1 MTPVPLDLPLRPA
14 EAAELANLIFE
25 LAERKTL
32 TDELRNRLAARAA
45 VLKLETITP
54 YFGSLER
61 DPVHPAAYYLAVDGV
76 AGSAQLLYLAL
87 STAPTSS
94 IFHKPLLIGRM
105 GRVHGA
111 ECVINATP
119 FAAADRK
126 NIDLFASRINGAFL
140 PRPQGSR
147 VEVAVNGDAAAAF
160 EAFRAVY
167 KRRGKNVAA
176 FAGDYHAGLLAAI
189 RAGWRQ
195 GYAAI
200 VDVPVGSSSRDIRP
214 LGGVSRFAVDVSGLE
229 RFEPALKA
237 AEQVH
242 EQIRQAR
249 AGLRLSGTFEFEVG
263 LPECSAG
270 DLEFCLDWLKT
281 RGHAAQLVAP
291 SRLTGDLGEAAATVR
306 QHQATLSL
314 RYRGE
319 DEAAI
324 QEMAKATTGRVSVRV
339 ESGVEAA
346 FVAESLLV

>member
-1 MTPVPLDLPLRPA
+1 VTPVPLDLPLRPA
-14 EAAELANLIFE
+14 EAAELANLIFD
-25 LAERKTL
+25 LAERKPL
-32 TDELRNRLAARAA
+32 TDELRSRLASRAV

-61 DPVHPAAYYLAVDGV
+61 DPVHPSAYYLAVDGA
-76 AGSAQLLYLAL
+76 AGSPQLLYVAL

-105 GRVHGA
+105 SRVHGA

-119 FAAADRK
+119 FAATDRQ
-126 NIDLFASRINGAFL
+126 NIDLFASKINGAFL

-147 VEVAVNGDAAAAF
+147 VEVTVNGDATAAF

-176 FAGDYHAGLLAAI
+176 FAGDYHAGLWAAI

-195 GYAAI
+195 GYAA
-200 VDVPVGSSSRDIRP
+200 VVEVAAGSSSGDIRP
-214 LGGVSRFAVDVSGLE
+214 HAAASRFAVDISGLE

-249 AGLRLSGTFEFEVG
+249 AGLKLSGTFEFQVG
-263 LPECSAG
+263 LPECSAA
-270 DLEFCLDWLKT
+270 DLEFCLDWLKA

-291 SRLTGDLGEAAATVR
+291 ARVTGDLAEAAAAVR
-306 QHQATLSL
+306 QQQATLSL

-319 DEAAI
+319 EEGAI
-324 QEMAKATTGRVSVRV
+324 QDMAKATARRVSVRV
-339 ESGVEAA
+339 ESGAEAA
-346 FVAESLLV
+346 FVAENLLA